1 MLINFKRGR
10 RIIDIPLVRIR
21 PCKTQVRRKYNPELL
36 KELAISIKQN
46 GILQPL
52 TVRKV
57 SSAEYELIS
66 GERRLRAAAMCGKS
80 KVPCIVISC
89 SDSQASIYSLTENL
103 QRSEINIFEE
113 AQGITEI
120 MSHYHMSKK
129 ETARKLGKRPSV
141 IEGRL
146 SILDLSAE
154 ERELIIKAHLSER
167 HARALL
173 ILDDPTDRRIVLSE
187 VIEKKMNVSQTE
199 KFIQEY
205 IEQIKIEHFQKLR
218 RKAVLKDMKI
228 IENTLNKALDTIST
242 TGISALTDQSE
253 NEQYIEYT
261 VRIMKPSPVPFEKR
275 IS

>member
-129 ETARKLGKRPSV
+129 ETARKLGKRPSM
-141 IEGRL
+141 IDGRL
-146 SILDLSAE
+146 SILDFTPE

-167 HARALL
+167 HAKALL
-173 ILDDPTDRRIVLSE
+173 IFILNTL
-187 VIEKKMNVSQTE
+187 
-199 KFIQEY
+199 IQEY
-205 IEQIKIEHFQKLR
+205 NEQIKIEHFQKLR

>member
-1 MLINFKRGR
+1 
-10 RIIDIPLVRIR
+10 
-21 PCKTQVRRKYNPELL
+21 
-36 KELAISIKQN
+36 
-46 GILQPL
+46 
-52 TVRKV
+52 
-57 SSAEYELIS
+57 
-66 GERRLRAAAMCGKS
+66 MCGKS

-113 AQGITEI
+113 AQDITEI

-173 ILDDPTDRRIVLSE
+173 ILDDPTDRRKVLSE

>member
-36 KELAISIKQN
+36 KELAISRKQN

-113 AQGITEI
+113 AQDITEI

-173 ILDDPTDRRIVLSE
+173 ILDDPTDRRKVLSE